1 MKVRV
6 RWLGFHDDSW
16 HDSDVFE
23 TEKEVKDFINQ
34 LGSPEDQSAFLVDE
48 HGEKQ
53 IPFYEFYSNQK
64 EDNNEVK

>member
-23 TEKEVKDFINQ
+23 TEDEVKNFIRN
-34 LGSPEDQSAFLVDE
+34 LGDPEDQTAFLFNIDTRERVS
-48 HGEKQ
+48 
-53 IPFYEFYSNQK
+53 FYEFYNQK
-64 EDNNEVK
+64 EDNNET

>member
-23 TEKEVKDFINQ
+23 TEKDVLMIR
-34 LGSPEDQSAFLVDE
+34 SIDE
-48 HGEKQ
+48 RRKL
-53 IPFYEFYSNQK
+53 K
-64 EDNNEVK
+64 

>member
-23 TEKEVKDFINQ
+23 TEEEVKNFIIN
-34 LGSPEDQSAFLVDE
+34 LGSPEDQTACLVDE
-48 HGEKQ
+48 RGQKY
-53 IPFYEFYSNQK
+53 ISFCEFYGN
-64 EDNNEVK
+64 